1 MTYTIKLTPEAKIDI
16 QDSKEFYKLKSKK
29 LAKEFLLNLDSAI
42 EPLKTNPFLFQRGY
56 RGIRKSPIAKFNSS
70 IHYFTE
76 EKTVVI
82 IAVLHNSRNPQMW
95 KGRTKQ

>member
-1 MTYTIKLTPEAKIDI
+1 MTYTIKLTPDAKIDI
-16 QDSKEFYKLKSKK
+16 EDAKEYYKLKSKK
-29 LAKEFLLNLDSAI
+29 LAKEFLQNVHSAI

-56 RGIRKSPIAKFNSS
+56 RGIRKSPIAKFKSS

-95 KGRTKQ
+95 KNRTK